1 MANSPQ
7 LKARRMV
14 QSFHIIRIMAKAEII
29 IVKNLSISVLKFGK
43 EDFIS
48 LTDIARNKNAEEP
61 KDVVKNWLRSRT
73 TIEFLGLWEQLNN
86 PGFKGVE
93 FDSFLFEAGS
103 NSFTLSPTKWVET
116 TNARGIISKV
126 GNKGGTYA
134 HKDIAF
140 EFASWVSSG
149 FKLYLIKEFQRLKD
163 DENDRLKLE
172 WNLQRTLAKINYHIH
187 TDAIKEKLIPK
198 ELGKQEI
205 NFVYANEADL
215 LNMAMFGMT
224 AVQWRNANPNAT
236 GNIRDSASIEQLV
249 VLSNLESINAVLIR
263 QCLPQSE
270 RLEQLN
276 KIAITQMKSLV
287 NNKGIKKLK

>member
-1 MANSPQ
+1 
-7 LKARRMV
+7 MV

-29 IVKNLSISVLKFGK
+29 IVKSLSISVLKIGK

-61 KDVVKNWLRSRT
+61 KDVVKNWMRSRT

-103 NSFTLSPTKWVET
+103 NSFTLSPTKWIET
-116 TNARGIISKV
+116 TNARGIISKA

-187 TDAIKEKLIPK
+187 TDAIRENLVPK
-198 ELGKQEI
+198 ELGKQQI

-215 LNMAMFGMT
+215 LNMALFGMT
-224 AVQWRNANPNAT
+224 ARQWRDANQKEE
-236 GNIRDSASIEQLV
+236 GNIRDVASIEQLV
-249 VLSNLESINAVLIR
+249 VLSNMESINAVLIR
-263 QCLPQSE
+263 QGLPQSE
-270 RLEQLN
+270 RLVQLN

-287 NNKGIKKLK
+287 NSKSIKKLK